1 MSGAAAPRAPEAR
14 GLSPAAQVGV
24 FGGSGFYRLLD
35 AVEHVDLDTPYGRP
49 SGQIA
54 LGDVQGTRVA
64 FLPRH
69 GPSHSL
75 PPAAINYRANLW
87 AMKELGVTRVL
98 APTAAGSLQ
107 PHVRPGDF
115 VVCDQF
121 VDRTW
126 GRPDSYYA
134 DGPTV
139 AHVSP
144 ADPYCPVLRELAI
157 ATGREQGVTVHE
169 RGTVVV
175 IQGPRFST
183 RAESRWYSSLGWEV
197 INMTQ
202 YPEVVL
208 ARELELCYVNVSL
221 ITDYDTGLEGSP
233 EVRPVSVAEVERVFA
248 SNNERVR
255 ELILS
260 LVPRL
265 PAERNCPCATAMQ
278 GAIIGG

>member
-1 MSGAAAPRAPEAR
+1 MSAEAAI
-14 GLSPAAQVGV
+14 GV
-24 FGGSGFYRLLD
+24 FGGSGFYRFLED
-35 AVEHVDLDTPYGRP
+35 VELVEMDTPYGKP
-49 SGQIA
+49 SDRIA
-54 LGDVQGTRVA
+54 VGAVGGVPVA

-69 GPSHSL
+69 GARHAL

-87 AMKELGVTRVL
+87 AMKELGVGRVI

-107 PHVRPGDF
+107 ARVKPGDF

-126 GRPDSYYA
+126 GRSDTFFPE
-134 DGPTV
+134 GPRV

-144 ADPYCPVLRELAI
+144 ADPYCPELRPMVAGV
-157 ATGREQGVTVHE
+157 AREQGVTVHE
-169 RGTVVV
+169 SGTVVV

-183 RAESRWYSSLGWEV
+183 RAESRWFSSMGWQV

-221 ITDYDTGLEGSP
+221 ITDYDTGLEGHPDSK
-233 EVRPVSVAEVERVFA
+233 PVSVAEVEHVFA

-255 ELILS
+255 AVIVG
-260 LVPRL
+260 LVPRI
-265 PAERNCPCATAMQ
+265 PAERKCPCATAMQ
-278 GAIIGG
+278 GAFIGG